1 LNNYKNDSKD
11 SILGNVKII
20 TETIADVIAK
30 QGLHKEAFDAYTLL
44 LRAGHKNKK
53 RILEK
58 IADLERRM

>member
-1 LNNYKNDSKD
+1 M
-11 SILGNVKII
+11 
-20 TETIADVIAK
+20 AK
-30 QGLHKEAFDAYTLL
+30 QGLNKEAFDAYTLL